1 MSVTTDG
8 KILAIVTNANLL
20 YTAQQSVTGE
30 EFQMQNIIDLNEKLV
45 GDGEYF
51 VDVKISAGGDILIL
65 TDDQGQ
71 LYLMRCSLRESAI
84 NET

>member
-1 MSVTTDG
+1 
-8 KILAIVTNANLL
+8 
-20 YTAQQSVTGE
+20 
-30 EFQMQNIIDLNEKLV
+30 MQNIIDLNEKLV
-45 GDGEYF
+45 GIGEYF
-51 VDVKISAGGDILIL
+51 VDVEISAVGDLLLL